1 MAQYKLL
8 RTETADSGLRRIILS
23 IAENFGVDVA
33 FEKLDQIEHQLS
45 LLTDNPLLGTEPRYM
60 VLRRQ
65 GYKILILEKD
75 LVFYKVNEAEKTVII
90 YAIVDQRQDYLDIIR
105 GL

>member
-1 MAQYKLL
+1 MAQYKLI

-33 FEKLDQIEHQLS
+33 LEKLDQIEHQLS
-45 LLTDNPLLGTEPRYM
+45 LLADNPMLGTDPRYM

-65 GYKILILEKD
+65 GYKVLILDKD
-75 LVFYKVNEAEKTVII
+75 LAFYKVNEAEKTVII
-90 YAIVDQRQDYLDIIR
+90 YAVVDQRQDYLDIIR

>member
-1 MAQYKLL
+1 MEHYKLL
-8 RTETADSGLRRIILS
+8 RTDTADSGLQKIILS
-23 IAENFGVDVA
+23 IAENFGPDIA
-33 FEKLDQIEHQLS
+33 LEKLDEIEHQLS
-45 LLTDNPLLGTEPRYM
+45 LLADNPMLGTDPRYM

-65 GYKILILEKD
+65 GYKVLILDKD
-75 LVFYKVNEAEKTVII
+75 LAFYKVNETEKTVII

>member
-1 MAQYKLL
+1 MAQYKLI

-33 FEKLDQIEHQLS
+33 LEKLDQMEHQLS
-45 LLTDNPLLGTEPRYM
+45 LLADNPLLGTDPRYM

-65 GYKILILEKD
+65 GYKVLILEKD
-75 LVFYKVNEAEKTVII
+75 LVFYKVNEEEKTVII
-90 YAIVDQRQDYLDIIR
+90 YAVVNKRQDYLDIIR

>member
-33 FEKLDQIEHQLS
+33 LEKLDQIEHQLS
-45 LLTDNPLLGTEPRYM
+45 LLSDNPMLGTDPRYM

-65 GYKILILEKD
+65 GYKVLILEKD
-75 LVFYKVNEAEKTVII
+75 LVFYKVNEAKKTIII

>member
-33 FEKLDQIEHQLS
+33 LEKLDQIEHQLS
-45 LLTDNPLLGTEPRYM
+45 LLADNPMLGTDPRYM

-65 GYKILILEKD
+65 GYKVLILEKD
-75 LVFYKVNEAEKTVII
+75 LVFYKVNETKKTIII

>member
-1 MAQYKLL
+1 MAQYKLI

-33 FEKLDQIEHQLS
+33 LEKLDQMEHQLS
-45 LLTDNPLLGTEPRYM
+45 LLADNPLLGTDPRYM

-65 GYKILILEKD
+65 GYKVLILEKD

-90 YAIVDQRQDYLDIIR
+90 YAVVDQRQDYLDIIR

>member
-8 RTETADSGLRRIILS
+8 RTETADSGLHRIILS

-33 FEKLDQIEHQLS
+33 LEKLDQIERQL
-45 LLTDNPLLGTEPRYM
+45 LLLAENPLIGTDPRYM

-65 GYKILILEKD
+65 GYKVLILDKD
-75 LVFYKVNEAEKTVII
+75 LVFYKINEEEKTVII
-90 YAIVDQRQDYLDIIR
+90 YAVVDQRQDYLNIIR